1 MQEIY
6 IFAQNNRNYKQS
18 LCNCKLSKWLRPI
31 WFKTPHAGKSF
42 SMKSEKV
49 NCIDFVLWIYNTKRC
64 KGCFIPLHLCQNKK
78 RLITK
83 EMGPFVG
90 RMYGWSP
97 LLNAFNQV
105 RLLCS
110 TFYASIDSGHAFMK
124 HTIITES
131 KKSKN
136 CSKGPCFN
144 WKLWKGWN
152 KLCKLSTTACKGYQI
167 LGR

>member
-1 MQEIY
+1 
-6 IFAQNNRNYKQS
+6 
-18 LCNCKLSKWLRPI
+18 
-31 WFKTPHAGKSF
+31 
-42 SMKSEKV
+42 
-49 NCIDFVLWIYNTKRC
+49 
-64 KGCFIPLHLCQNKK
+64 
-78 RLITK
+78 
-83 EMGPFVG
+83 MGPFVG

-136 CSKGPCFN
+136 CSKGPCFSN
-144 WKLWKGWN
+144 GFELFN
-152 KLCKLSTTACKGYQI
+152 KRCEDYTPQNVKVKYDCEWFAFHISSGGHSCPS
-167 LGR
+167 

>member
-1 MQEIY
+1 MVTAI
-6 IFAQNNRNYKQS
+6 S
-18 LCNCKLSKWLRPI
+18 
-31 WFKTPHAGKSF
+31 FKTVSAEKSY
-42 SMKSEKV
+42 SMSWKSIAEDLKRF
-49 NCIDFVLWIYNTKRC
+49 ILQTYITKHF
-64 KGCFIPLHLCQNKK
+64 KGYFIPLHLCQNKK

-167 LGR
+167 LDR